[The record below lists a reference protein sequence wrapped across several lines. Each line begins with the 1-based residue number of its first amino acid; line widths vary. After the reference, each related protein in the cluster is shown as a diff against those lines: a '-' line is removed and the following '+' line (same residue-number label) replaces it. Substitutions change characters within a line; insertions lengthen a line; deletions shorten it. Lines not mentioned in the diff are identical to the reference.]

1 MAMYAAAV
9 DISRLFQEE
18 PKCSCQLDRS
28 EDHDYGKRWG
38 WIMV

>member
-18 PKCSCQLDRS
+18 PKCSCS
-28 EDHDYGKRWG
+28 
-38 WIMV
+38 WIEAKTMIMGRDGAG